1 MKKRV
6 FFAAVV
12 GAAIILS
19 LLHTNSAGAI
29 AHSQRVIVPAY
40 THPKPAGEPDPY
52 WSTLNTLFKKDQ
64 GKTVPMAIIN
74 VNDGP
79 GDKADPNYARQL
91 ADNTNNGIRNIAYIR
106 TGNHTKP
113 LTEVKAEIT
122 RWLSFY
128 RNTISGIMLDEV
140 VATQPDQIAY
150 LKDIHDYIRKTYPY
164 FVIIANPGGHI
175 SDAAAPYAD
184 IFVTSSTSAIRYL
197 GADYTPATS
206 VFETSDDTIER
217 NFHIIYDATP
227 SQYPAIIKK
236 SRERNAGYVFIT
248 NAAMPAPFTAL
259 PKEFDRAITLAT
271 AGSPNPKAYV
281 LPGSLETSPKPAPA
295 QPQQDTKP
303 QQHNPQTS
311 PASQNQ
317 TATATST
324 SNQNPHTQEL
334 NHDQHKPNSD
344 LAETGSNAII
354 LAGAIITMIGI
365 GLLLTACNAYRQR
378 SRR

>member
-6 FFAAVV
+6 FFAAAV
-12 GAAIILS
+12 GAAVILS
-19 LLHTNSAGAI
+19 LLQTNSVGAI

-52 WSTLNTLFKKDQ
+52 WSRLNVLFKKDQ
-64 GKTVPMAIIN
+64 GKTVPMTIVN

-79 GDKADPNYARQL
+79 GDKADPNYTRQL
-91 ADNTNNGIRNIAYIR
+91 MDNTNNGIRNIAYIR

-113 LTEVKAEIT
+113 LTEVKDEID
-122 RWLSFY
+122 RWLNFY

-150 LKDIHDYIRKTYPY
+150 LKDIHDYIRKTCPY
-164 FVIIANPGGHI
+164 FAIIANPGGHI

-184 IFVTSSTSAIRYL
+184 IFVTSSTSAVRYL

-206 VFETSDDTIER
+206 AFETSDETIER

-248 NAAMPAPFTAL
+248 NAA
-259 PKEFDRAITLAT
+259 
-271 AGSPNPKAYV
+271 YV
-281 LPGSLETSPKPAPA
+281 LPGSPETSPKPAPA
-295 QPQQDTKP
+295 KPQQDTKP
-303 QQHNPQTS
+303 QQHNPQAS
-311 PASQNQ
+311 PVPQNQ
-317 TATATST
+317 TAAVAST
-324 SNQNPHTQEL
+324 SSQMPHTQKL
-334 NHDQHKPNSD
+334 HNGQHKPNSD

>member
-6 FFAAVV
+6 FFAAAV
-12 GAAIILS
+12 GAAVILS
-19 LLHTNSAGAI
+19 LLHTNSVGAI

-52 WSTLNTLFKKDQ
+52 WSTLNALFKKDQ
-64 GKTVPMAIIN
+64 GKTVPMAIVN

-91 ADNTNNGIRNIAYIR
+91 MDNTNNGIRNIAYIR

-113 LTEVKAEIT
+113 LTEVKAEID

-150 LKDIHDYIRKTYPY
+150 LKDIHDYIRKTYPH

-175 SDAAAPYAD
+175 SDAAASYAD
-184 IFVTSSTSAIRYL
+184 IFVTSSTSAVRYL

-206 VFETSDDTIER
+206 AFETSDDTIER

-248 NAAMPAPFTAL
+248 NAAMPAPFTTV

-271 AGSPNPKAYV
+271 AGSQNPKAYV
-281 LPGSLETSPKPAPA
+281 LPGSPETSPKPAPV
-295 QPQQDTKP
+295 QQQQDTKP
-303 QQHNPQTS
+303 QQHNPQIN

-317 TATATST
+317 TATATSI
-324 SNQNPHTQEL
+324 SNQKPRTQGL
-334 NHDQHKPNSD
+334 NHDQYKPNSD